1 MSRTLSPSAKHLL
14 DSARNLS
21 GAADFLSSG
30 KSTFGKWCIPD
41 LLPQQCTAVIY
52 SPTGSG
58 KTFVALH
65 LALSKAAGLPW
76 FGKPMEGGT
85 VVYLVTED
93 RPGVEARAVAAARHM
108 DLPLDDI
115 AFEFL
120 TPPPIHAEGW
130 ASNLI
135 DALREI
141 QGRNKQPI
149 VAVFLDTLG
158 PSFGGR
164 SQDDAAQMT
173 LATDAMQAV
182 AEHFKCA
189 FVTVHHSGKDEARG
203 MRGSQVLKD
212 RVDAVITLS
221 KAKGGA
227 IGINIEKQR
236 NGALG
241 APLTCRL
248 EQVDIA
254 IGPGRVEHTCIVADL
269 AIASVASPTTA
280 PASGK
285 PLKLSRDE
293 RAVLDVIRAAGQP
306 ITVRNLGILTKDK
319 LVAIKLRSDNAV
331 RSANSNARKQLLAK
345 RCIEFDAESDTVRI
359 CQKTLELQNF

>member
-1 MSRTLSPSAKHLL
+1 MSRISPSAKHLL
-14 DSARNLS
+14 DNARNLS

-30 KSTFGKWCIPD
+30 KSTFGKWCIPG

-52 SPTGSG
+52 SPTGTG

-93 RPGVEARAVAAARHM
+93 RSGVEARAVAAARHM

-115 AFEFL
+115 AFEFV
-120 TPPPIHAEGW
+120 TPFAIHADGW
-130 ASNLI
+130 AASLI
-135 DALREI
+135 EVLTEI
-141 QGRNKQPI
+141 QTRNEQPI

-158 PSFGGR
+158 ASFGGR

-189 FVTVHHSGKDEARG
+189 FVTVHHSGKNEERG

-227 IGINIEKQR
+227 IAINVEKQR

-241 APLTCRL
+241 APLSCRL
-248 EQVDIA
+248 EQVDIVT
-254 IGPGRVEHTCIVADL
+254 GPGRVEQTCIVADL
-269 AIASVASPTTA
+269 AIASTASPTIA
-280 PASGK
+280 PAEGK
-285 PLKLSRDE
+285 QTKLSGDE
-293 RAVLDVIRAAGQP
+293 RAVLEAIKASGEP
-306 ITVRNLGILTKDK
+306 ITVRNFGILTKDT
-319 LVAIKLRSDNAV
+319 LIAIKPRNDGAV
-331 RSANSNARKQLLAK
+331 RTAISHIRKQLLAK
-345 RCIEFDAESDTVRI
+345 QFIEIDEETETVRI
-359 CQKTLELQNF
+359 CQKTSELQIF